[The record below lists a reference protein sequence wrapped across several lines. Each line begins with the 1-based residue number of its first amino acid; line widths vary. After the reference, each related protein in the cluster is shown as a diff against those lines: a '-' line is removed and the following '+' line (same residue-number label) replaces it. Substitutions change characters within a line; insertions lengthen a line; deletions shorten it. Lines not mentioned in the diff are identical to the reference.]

1 MPNTTVDYWDVS
13 GVSLNTYVQNL
24 NSWGGSREAPA
35 PLRGENLKIP
45 YMYGEKF
52 IPKQPDARQMTL
64 EGWVTAERNG
74 VESRDNLKQNW
85 RDLRKLLWRPQDEF
99 ALTRRWKNESG
110 VSKTATA
117 MAQFTGGLEPSI
129 DNLLLRF
136 SCELRLADPF
146 FYGSEISLP
155 ISTSYVNITEH
166 GDYPTKKM
174 FIDLV
179 GPLTYPKVTFV
190 SNGGSNFIT
199 ESTTTYPSIAAGT
212 TVTLDIENFKATETT
227 GGVTTKTSGKVVNT
241 ISAAWAK
248 MGREMNGT
256 DPRVILGGTG
266 TGTATLRYRPAY
278 H

>member
-1 MPNTTVDYWDVS
+1 MPNTTADYWDVD

-24 NSWGGSREAPA
+24 NSWGESREAPP

-52 IPKQPDARQMTL
+52 VRKMPDARQMTL
-64 EGWVTAERNG
+64 EGWITAERNG

-85 RDLRKLLWRPQDEF
+85 RDLRNLLWRAHEEF
-99 ALTRRWKNESG
+99 ALTRRWKDADG
-110 VSKTATA
+110 VSRTATA
-117 MAQFTGGLEPSI
+117 LAQFSGGLEPSV
-129 DNLLLRF
+129 DNLSVRF

-146 FYGSEISLP
+146 FYGAEISLP
-155 ISTSYVNITEH
+155 VGTSYVYIDEY

-179 GPLTYPKVTFV
+179 GPLTSPKITFI
-190 SNGGSNFIT
+190 SNGGTYLRT
-199 ESTTTYPSIAAGT
+199 ESTTSYPSIAAGT
-212 TVTLDIENFKATETT
+212 TVTIDVEKFKATETT
-227 GGVTTKTSGKVVNT
+227 GGVTTKTSGKVTNT
-241 ISAAWAK
+241 VSAAWAQ
-248 MGREMNGT
+248 MGVRSGGL
-256 DPRVILGGTG
+256 DPRVILSGSG